1 VRRAVVAALALAGA
15 LLAGC
20 EPEVRPACPAGK
32 LCLQAGNQAEPISLD
47 PAKNTSIQGDNVVSD
62 LFVGLVTSDAAGKA
76 IPGAA
81 LSWTS
86 SPDGLVWTFKLRP
99 AVWSDGTPVTAD
111 DFVYSLRRLQDPK
124 AAIEYS
130 YLAYLVKNAEQVNAG
145 KAPAEAL
152 GARAIDPQTLEL
164 TLEHPAP
171 YLPELLKHHIF
182 YPVPAHVVRKWGD
195 AWIDP
200 AHFVSNGPFTLGAW
214 KLGDHIR
221 LTKNPRFYDARNVCL
236 DEVYYYPTVDSISAE
251 RRVRRGELDLNID
264 IQSNRIAY
272 LRQPD
277 QIPAYVHTYTWLGVD
292 YLAFNTRLAKF
303 KDRRVRQALTMA
315 IDRDFIVDKL
325 LRGGME
331 PAYAF
336 TPPGVAN
343 YPGGVKPYWADWS
356 FERRQAEA
364 RRLLAQAGYGPARP
378 LKLEIKHRN
387 TSDPTL
393 FMPAIQADWRSIGV
407 EATLAPNEGQIAY
420 QAYRTRDFEVAD
432 ASWIADYDDAL
443 TFLALMQSSTGAQN
457 YGDYANPVYDGL
469 LLKADNEPDAAK
481 RADYLMQ
488 AEKMMLEDAP
498 VAPVYFY
505 ISKNLVNP
513 NVTGW
518 IDNVPDHH
526 RKRWLCFKDAAARR
540 GTH

>member
-1 VRRAVVAALALAGA
+1 MRATVPVLAALA

-20 EPEVRPACPAGK
+20 DERSTTACPAGK
-32 LCLQAGNQAEPISLD
+32 LCLQVGNEAEPISVD
-47 PAKNTSIQGDNVVSD
+47 PPKNNSIQGDNVVSD
-62 LFVGLVTSDAAGKA
+62 MFVGLVTDDAAGRP

-81 LSWTS
+81 LSWTA
-86 SPDGLVWTFKLRP
+86 SPDGLTWTFKLRP
-99 AVWSDGTPVTAD
+99 AQWSDGVPLTAD
-111 DFVYSLRRLQDPK
+111 DFVFALRRLEDPK
-124 AAIEYS
+124 TTIEYS
-130 YLAYLVKNAEQVNAG
+130 YLGYVLKNAERVNTG
-145 KAPAEAL
+145 KAPLEAL
-152 GARAIDPQTLEL
+152 GVRAIDPSTVEL
-164 TLEHPAP
+164 RLEHPAP

-195 AWIDP
+195 AWIQP
-200 AHFVSNGPFTLGAW
+200 AHIVTNGPYTLAAW

-221 LTKNPRFYDARNVCL
+221 LVKNPRFYDAANVCL
-236 DEVYYYPTVDSISAE
+236 DEVYYYPTADSISAE
-251 RRVRRGELDLNID
+251 RRVRRGELDLSVD

-272 LRQPD
+272 LRRPD
-277 QIPAYVHTYTWLGVD
+277 QIPAYVKTYTWLGTD
-292 YLAFNTRLAKF
+292 YLAFNTHLPKL

-315 IDRDFIVDKL
+315 IDRDFIVGKL
-325 LRGGME
+325 LRAGME

-343 YPGGVKPYWADWS
+343 YPGGAKPYWADWPLA
-356 FERRQAEA
+356 RRQAEA
-364 RRLLAQAGYGPARP
+364 RRLLADAGYGPAKP

-407 EATLAPNEGQIAY
+407 EASLSPNEGQIAY

-443 TFLALMQSSTGAQN
+443 TFLALMQSTTGAQN
-457 YGDYANPVYDGL
+457 YGDYNNPAYDAL
-469 LLKADNEPDAAK
+469 LLKADNEPDVGR
-481 RADYLMQ
+481 RAGYLKQ
-488 AEKMMLEDAP
+488 AEQMMLEDAS

-513 NVTGW
+513 NITGW
-518 IDNVPDHH
+518 VPNVPDHH
-526 RKRWLCFKDAAARR
+526 RKRWLCFRDAEARR
-540 GTH
+540 AASK